1 MIDFENMTLS
11 ELREIAKNKDVKNI
25 SKFKKE
31 ELIEILKTYNYDKKD
46 IVKKPE
52 IDLEEKT
59 QLQEESSAYKLT
71 NEDDQIVEGILEVLP
86 DGFGFFRSAN
96 FLSGPNDVYLSQSQ
110 IRRFRLKTGD
120 YITGYKREPKATEK
134 FSALMYLTAING
146 IDPEIAKRRKQFED
160 FTPIFPNERI
170 HLDESSPSMRL

>member
-1 MIDFENMTLS
+1 MD
-11 ELREIAKNKDVKNI
+11 NKLERD
-25 SKFKKE
+25 
-31 ELIEILKTYNYDKKD
+31 ELIEETVNNGE
-46 IVKKPE
+46 VV
-52 IDLEEKT
+52 T
-59 QLQEESSAYKLT
+59 
-71 NEDDQIVEGILEVLP
+71 GFLEVLP
-86 DGFGFFRSAN
+86 DGFGFIRSAN

-170 HLDESSPSMRL
+170 HLDESSPSMRLVDLLSPNGKGQRGIIVSPPKAGKTT